1 MREAFYVFMT
11 LAYFLFKKGLA
22 SLTLDM
28 FASKLG
34 KWEISAMEFNKK
46 IIKKTCSWNDI
57 NFTLGFE
64 PDFSMI
70 TISQFLIIL
79 ILFGF

>member
-34 KWEISAMEFNKK
+34 KWEISAMEFNK
-46 IIKKTCSWNDI
+46 IKNQKNKMLQYTAV
-57 NFTLGFE
+57 
-64 PDFSMI
+64 
-70 TISQFLIIL
+70 
-79 ILFGF
+79 

>member
-46 IIKKTCSWNDI
+46 KIQKNMLMK
-57 NFTLGFE
+57 
-64 PDFSMI
+64 
-70 TISQFLIIL
+70 
-79 ILFGF
+79 